1 VPRAAAIP
9 AAQRRAHAV
18 QALLDLAFDTCPD
31 QISTAAVTERMGLS
45 HGALFRHFPS
55 RDALWVE
62 AVTWAIDELERH

>member
-1 VPRAAAIP
+1 
-9 AAQRRAHAV
+9 
-18 QALLDLAFDTCPD
+18 LDLAFDTCPD